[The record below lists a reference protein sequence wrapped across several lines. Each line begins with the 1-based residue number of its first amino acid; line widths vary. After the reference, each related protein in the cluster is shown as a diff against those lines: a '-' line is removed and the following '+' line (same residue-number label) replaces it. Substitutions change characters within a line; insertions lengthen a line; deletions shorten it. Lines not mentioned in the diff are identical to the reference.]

1 MRGNNLICHSSFV
14 KVACLL
20 LYKENVFTSRFLG
33 ENLTEAD
40 SVSALWVTFLSEI
53 DEVIGSFLG
62 ESFIFLGEMVILLP
76 GDSSLTSSLFFI
88 IASLE
93 LVLTGAGLFFGDGPL
108 TFWVVL
114 IRWPFFAGLPPFSTA
129 ESEQFCL

>member
-1 MRGNNLICHSSFV
+1 M
-14 KVACLL
+14 
-20 LYKENVFTSRFLG
+20 
-33 ENLTEAD
+33 
-40 SVSALWVTFLSEI
+40 TFLSEI

-76 GDSSLTSSLFFI
+76 DDSSLTSSLFFI

-114 IRWPFFAGLPPFSTA
+114 IRWPFFARLPPFSTA